1 MKVTKVLVLVDLLT
15 FEPLKINF
23 FLLIDLFYFDFIILS
38 TFFLNNLVVTNVN
51 LRIYLFV

>member
-1 MKVTKVLVLVDLLT
+1 MKVTKILVLVDLLT